1 MNKGNNVL
9 VCIGLLILI
18 YFLFNGAVIEGIT
31 TYMKG
36 ECWGSYVIVVNTLHQ
51 KRNVVK
57 P

>member
-9 VCIGLLILI
+9 MCIGLLILI
-18 YFLFNGAVIEGIT
+18 YFLFSGAVIEGIT
-31 TYMKG
+31 TYM
-36 ECWGSYVIVVNTLHQ
+36 TLQQ